1 MSEPKKETV
10 RIVLPP
16 RRDGQPL
23 ASNPRETAMIN
34 LPPKPMQKPGAPESV
49 SAGEPPAFPPV
60 PKPPGLPS
68 FAPKAPPVVGLSAPP
83 AAPKPPS
90 ISGVAPPAPKPPS
103 VAPVAPKPPSVVGV
117 PLGVPKSGVPPLAPK
132 PPGTVMPSAPK
143 APSVSSAPAP
153 LSAESKKETA
163 KVPPS
168 ASSPR
173 PGLPQASVHLQRR
186 PGASGSTSS
195 SSAITVAP
203 PVQADGG
210 VGLVVGILA
219 LAASLIA
226 VGIQVWMF
234 L

>member
-1 MSEPKKETV
+1 
-10 RIVLPP
+10 
-16 RRDGQPL
+16 
-23 ASNPRETAMIN
+23 MIN
-34 LPPKPMQKPGAPESV
+34 LPPKPVPKPGAPESV
-49 SAGEPPAFPPV
+49 SASPSAGEPPAFPPV

-68 FAPKAPPVVGLSAPP
+68 FAPKAPPVGGLSAPP

-90 ISGVAPPAPKPPS
+90 IAGVAPPAPKPPS
-103 VAPVAPKPPSVVGV
+103 VAPVAPKPPSVVGA
-117 PLGVPKSGVPPLAPK
+117 PKSGVPPLAPK
-132 PPGTVMPSAPK
+132 PPGTAIPSAPK
-143 APSVSSAPAP
+143 APSVADVPAIA
-153 LSAESKKETA
+153 SAESKKETA

-168 ASSPR
+168 TSSLK

-203 PVQADGG
+203 QVQAEGG

-219 LAASLIA
+219 LAASLVA

>member
-1 MSEPKKETV
+1 
-10 RIVLPP
+10 
-16 RRDGQPL
+16 
-23 ASNPRETAMIN
+23 MIN

-83 AAPKPPS
+83 AAPKPP

-103 VAPVAPKPPSVVGV
+103 VAPVAPKPPSVVGI
-117 PLGVPKSGVPPLAPK
+117 PLGVPKPGVPPLAPK

-153 LSAESKKETA
+153 PSAESKKETA

-168 ASSPR
+168 ASGPR
-173 PGLPQASVHLQRR
+173 PGLPQSSVHLQRR
-186 PGASGSTSS
+186 PGASASS

-203 PVQADGG
+203 QTQAEGG
-210 VGLVVGILA
+210 VSLVVGILA